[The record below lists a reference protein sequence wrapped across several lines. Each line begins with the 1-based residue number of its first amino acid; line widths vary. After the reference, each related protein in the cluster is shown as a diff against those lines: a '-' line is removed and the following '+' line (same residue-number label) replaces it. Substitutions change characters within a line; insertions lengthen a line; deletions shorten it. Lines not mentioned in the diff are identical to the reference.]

1 MYLLDTNQCS
11 RAIIGDSN
19 ILHHIA
25 EAENAQIATCVIVQG
40 ELTDMAERSQRR
52 ESNLALVRALSSR
65 YLHL

>member
-11 RAIIGDSN
+11 RAILGDSN
-19 ILHHIA
+19 ILHRIA
-25 EAENAQIATCVIVQG
+25 EAENSLIATCVIVQG